1 MTERTTAAK
10 IYVGID
16 VAQEHLDVAIRPGG
30 EEWREEHTP
39 DGISGLVSKLESRGV
54 DLVVMESTG
63 GLETAL
69 VGELAGEGIGVAV
82 VNPRQVRDFAR
93 AVGQL
98 AKTDALDA
106 RVLAHFGEAT
116 QPEPRPLAEPETQQL
131 QALVARRRQLVGMLT
146 AEHNRLRRA
155 SRTVR
160 PGIQRHIAWLE
171 QERED
176 LDQDMGGFLQESPLW
191 RVKEQLL
198 RSVPGVG
205 PVLTTT
211 LLANLPE
218 LGSLDRR
225 RIAALVG
232 VAPFNRDSG
241 LWRGRRSI
249 WGGRSVVRSA
259 LYMATLVATRYNP
272 VIQRYYQRLLEA
284 GKTKKVAL
292 TACARKLLTILNA
305 MIKHGQPWNPQQDQ
319 LTG

>member
-1 MTERTTAAK
+1 MTAAK
-10 IYVGID
+10 VYVGID
-16 VAQEHLDVAIRPGG
+16 IAQEHLDVAIRPSG
-30 EEWREEHTP
+30 EEWREEHSLE
-39 DGISGLVSKLESRGV
+39 GISRLVSKLQGRGV
-54 DLVVMESTG
+54 HLVVVESTG

-69 VGELAGEGIGVAV
+69 VGELAGEGIAVAV

-93 AVGQL
+93 AVGRL

-106 RVLAHFGEAT
+106 QVLAHFGEAT
-116 QPEPRPLAEPETQQL
+116 QPEPRPLADPDTQQL
-131 QALVARRRQLVGMLT
+131 QALVARRRQVVGMLM
-146 AEHNRLRRA
+146 AERNRLRRA
-155 SRTVR
+155 SSPVR
-160 PGIQRHIAWLE
+160 PGIQRHIDWLE
-171 QERED
+171 QERGD
-176 LDQDMGGFLQESPLW
+176 LDQDMGDFLQESPLW

-225 RIAALVG
+225 RIAALAG

-249 WGGRSVVRSA
+249 WGGRSTVRAA

-305 MIKHGQPWNPQQDQ
+305 MVKHGEPWNPQLDNLAQ
-319 LTG
+319 

>member
-1 MTERTTAAK
+1 MTAPK
-10 IYVGID
+10 VYVGID
-16 VAQEHLDVAIRPGG
+16 VAQDHLDVAIRPSG
-30 EEWREEHTP
+30 EEWREEHTL
-39 DGISGLVSKLESRGV
+39 DGIGRLVWKLQSHGV
-54 DLVVMESTG
+54 HLVVVESTG

-69 VGELAGEGIGVAV
+69 VGELAGAGVGVAV

-93 AVGQL
+93 AVGRL

-106 RVLAHFGEAT
+106 QVLAHFGEAT
-116 QPEPRPLAEPETQQL
+116 QPEPRPLAEPDTQQL
-131 QALVARRRQLVGMLT
+131 QALVARRRQIVGMLT
-146 AEHNRLRRA
+146 AERNRVRRA
-155 SRTVR
+155 SRPVR
-160 PGIQRHIAWLE
+160 PGIQRHIEWLE

-176 LDQDMGGFLQESPLW
+176 LDQDLGGFLQESPLW

-205 PVLTTT
+205 PVLTAT

-249 WGGRSVVRSA
+249 WGGRSVVRAA
-259 LYMATLVATRYNP
+259 LYMATLVASRCNP
-272 VIQRYYQRLLEA
+272 VIQRHYQRLLEA

-305 MIKHGQPWNPQQDQ
+305 MVKNGEPWNPQLNHLPQ
-319 LTG
+319 

>member
-1 MTERTTAAK
+1 MTATK
-10 IYVGID
+10 VYVGID
-16 VAQEHLDVAIRPGG
+16 VALERLDVAIRPSGT
-30 EEWREEHTP
+30 EWREEHTL
-39 DGISGLVSKLESRGV
+39 DGISRLVSKVQSSGAH
-54 DLVVMESTG
+54 LVVVESTG

-69 VGELAGEGIGVAV
+69 VGELAGEGVAVAV

-93 AVGQL
+93 AVGRL

-106 RVLAHFGEAT
+106 QVLAHFGEAT
-116 QPEPRPLAEPETQQL
+116 QPEPRPLAEPDTQQL
-131 QALVARRRQLVGMLT
+131 QALVARRRQIVGMLT
-146 AEHNRLRRA
+146 AEGNRLRRA
-155 SRTVR
+155 SRSVR
-160 PGIQRHIAWLE
+160 PGIQRHIDWLE
-171 QERED
+171 QERGN
-176 LDQDMGGFLQESPLW
+176 LDQEMGDFLRESPLW

-205 PVLTTT
+205 PVLTAT

-249 WGGRSVVRSA
+249 WGGRSAVRAA
-259 LYMATLVATRYNP
+259 LYMATLVASRCNP
-272 VIQRYYQRLLEA
+272 VIRTYYQRLLAA

-305 MIKHGQPWNPQQDQ
+305 MVKHGESWNPQLDHLAQ
-319 LTG
+319 